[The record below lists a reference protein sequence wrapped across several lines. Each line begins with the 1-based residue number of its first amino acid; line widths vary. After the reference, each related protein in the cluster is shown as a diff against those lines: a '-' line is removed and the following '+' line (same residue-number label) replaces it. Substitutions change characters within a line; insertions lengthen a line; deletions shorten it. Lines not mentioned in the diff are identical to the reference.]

1 MTPRIFR
8 SMWPADKWVWVCRDH
23 RGQGAGVTPAGS
35 YRAWL
40 DKLFNVGRMTI
51 SEYQL
56 RSSQLADKAST

>member
-1 MTPRIFR
+1 MKPRIFR
-8 SMWPADKWVWVCRDH
+8 SMWSPGKWVWVCRDH
-23 RGQGAGVTPAGS
+23 REHGAGITPAGS

-40 DKLFNVGRMTI
+40 DKLFDVGRMTI